1 LSAAVFCGAKWSKL
15 AQSVGWRRR
24 SDTSVVG
31 GEADMPTSL
40 KRRD

>member
-1 LSAAVFCGAKWSKL
+1 M
-15 AQSVGWRRR
+15 AQSVGSVRR
-24 SDTSVVG
+24 SRTSEVG

>member
-1 LSAAVFCGAKWSKL
+1 MMEIYLLRCVSLLL
-15 AQSVGWRRR
+15 AQSVGSLRRKHR
-24 SDTSVVG
+24 SGVG

>member
-1 LSAAVFCGAKWSKL
+1 MSPVVSPVV
-15 AQSVGWRRR
+15 AQSVGSLRR

-31 GEADMPTSL
+31 READMPTSL

>member
-1 LSAAVFCGAKWSKL
+1 M
-15 AQSVGWRRR
+15 AQSVGSLRR
-24 SDTSVVG
+24 SHTSEVG